1 MKIIKIVILTSQ
13 LIFWFILEK
22 IFFHLKICFL
32 RICLKFSIL
41 FQVQITTIV
50 TKKTKTTFS
59 DHLSKSNT
67 TRNGNLFMENI
78 FHTRK
83 WWKRKARLGK
93 KTTKKG
99 YLSNTCQP
107 EKSSKGNSYFEY
119 KELFYSSLF
128 FSVNES
134 YRVTF
139 WENDRPI
146 FLFTFFFLIVSYFFT
161 NFLSVFLFLY
171 TLTLILLL
179 SRLFSRLD
187 EYKMR
192 VKFCLF
198 YVWSFFPGVV
208 GGFFHFFEEQG
219 WLEKVCFYTF
229 SKIPCSIPM
238 CKTIYYTY
246 LKATEWPLNAAKSF
260 NIYFPP
266 VF

>member
-1 MKIIKIVILTSQ
+1 MKIIKIIILTSQ

-32 RICLKFSIL
+32 RICLIFSIL
-41 FQVQITTIV
+41 FQIQITTIV

-146 FLFTFFFLIVSYFFT
+146 FLFTFFFLFDRFV
-161 NFLSVFLFLY
+161 
-171 TLTLILLL
+171 
-179 SRLFSRLD
+179 
-187 EYKMR
+187 
-192 VKFCLF
+192 LF
-198 YVWSFFPGVV
+198 YQFSLGFSFFYTPLPLSSYSRA
-208 GGFFHFFEEQG
+208 FFPD
-219 WLEKVCFYTF
+219 
-229 SKIPCSIPM
+229 SM
-238 CKTIYYTY
+238 
-246 LKATEWPLNAAKSF
+246 
-260 NIYFPP
+260 NIKCE
-266 VF
+266 